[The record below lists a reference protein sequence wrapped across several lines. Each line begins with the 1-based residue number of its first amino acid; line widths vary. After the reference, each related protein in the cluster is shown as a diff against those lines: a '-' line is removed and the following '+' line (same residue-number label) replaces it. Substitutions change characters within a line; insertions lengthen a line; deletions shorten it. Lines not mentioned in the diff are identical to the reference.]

1 MSECQSP
8 SIALSLI
15 YFSNV
20 FQLLIFLF
28 CFRNVVYNLTFSDLN
43 EQQRLTWYSNEHD
56 AKMCVMKGKDDVSI
70 NVYDSF

>member
-70 NVYDSF
+70 NV